1 MQNQPFK
8 PEVLVPAGSLEKLK
22 AATLYGADAVYLAGQ
37 KFGLRAA
44 SDNFTEEEL
53 EIGIEFAHKHGTKAY
68 VVLNGF
74 LHDRDLEE
82 LPQFVRLITNL
93 KADAVIVSDLGVITA
108 VQSVSDIPVH
118 LSTQASCNNLE
129 ASLFWKKIGVK
140 RLILGRETSIEDAAM
155 IKRETG
161 LEVELFIHGSMCMAY
176 SGNCVIS
183 NFTQG
188 RDSNRGGCSQS
199 CRFNYNLKY
208 DDGVDSNNTFF
219 LSSKDLNGLQLI
231 PQFFASQ
238 IDSLKIEGRMRS
250 PLYAGSTA
258 KIYRAAIDAYHRSQS
273 EFETLINEL
282 SVELEMIPHRE
293 YAQGSL
299 ADPANLGSVY
309 TKDRR
314 EEKRQ
319 EYLFLGQISKI
330 IDQESV
336 LVEVRSQFKTG
347 DEIEIMP
354 FSGAPLKLNVN
365 NIRSIKGESQEIAK
379 TSTMIRLPYFQNANV
394 GQILRKSVLQ

>member
-44 SDNFTEEEL
+44 SDNFTEQEL
-53 EIGIEFAHKHGTKAY
+53 ETGIAFAHKHGTKAY

-82 LPQFVRLITNL
+82 LPDFVRLITDL
-93 KADAVIVSDLGVITA
+93 KADAVIVSDLGVITS
-108 VQSVSDIPVH
+108 VQSVSDIPIH
-118 LSTQASCNNLE
+118 LSTQASCNNLD
-129 ASLFWKKIGVK
+129 ASLFWKKVGVK
-140 RLILGRETSIEDAAM
+140 RLILGRETSISDASM

-161 LEVELFIHGSMCMAY
+161 LEVELFIHGSMCMAF

-199 CRFNYNLKY
+199 CRFNYSLKY
-208 DDGVDSNNTFF
+208 ENGEKSDNTFF
-219 LSSKDLNGLQLI
+219 LSSKDLNGLKLI
-231 PQFFASQ
+231 PDFFAHE

-258 KIYRAAIDAYHRSQS
+258 KIYRAAIDAYYQS
-273 EFETLINEL
+273 PEKFNLLMNEL
-282 SVELEMIPHRE
+282 NTELEMIPHRE

-299 ADPANLGSVY
+299 ADPANIGSVY

-314 EEKRQ
+314 EEKRN
-319 EYLFLGQISKI
+319 EYLFLGQVAKVIGN
-330 IDQESV
+330 QSV
-336 LVEVRSQFKTG
+336 LVEVRSQFKRS
-347 DEIEIMP
+347 DEIEIMT
-354 FSGAPLKLNVN
+354 FAGDSLKLSCNQ
-365 NIRSIKGESQEIAK
+365 IQSIKGDELEIAR
-379 TSTMIRLPYFQNANV
+379 TSTMVRIPHYEGASV